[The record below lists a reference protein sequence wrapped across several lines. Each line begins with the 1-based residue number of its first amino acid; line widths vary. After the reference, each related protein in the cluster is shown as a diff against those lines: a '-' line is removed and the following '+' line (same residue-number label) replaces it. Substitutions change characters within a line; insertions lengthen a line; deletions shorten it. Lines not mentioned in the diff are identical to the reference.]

1 MDRARRRHGQLPG
14 QDRGRYRRERR
25 HRRRARAAARRAT
38 RQARARGA
46 QRRGARA
53 RGRGCRALGA
63 AAHAVPTDVADDG
76 ACARLMAA
84 TVDAHGGIDALV
96 ANAGMSMHARFS
108 EITDFST
115 FERLWRIN
123 CLGTVQCVRHAY
135 PHLKT
140 RRGQVVG
147 VCSLAGKTGVPE
159 RTTYCASKFAQAGF
173 LDALRI
179 EAEDDGIAVTV
190 VFPGVVATETR
201 RRGFNAH
208 GQPAGVSGLTE
219 DQAMPVDEC
228 AAADPRGDVRPPAR
242 TGHDGQGA
250 RRPVDQD
257 GGSAGGRPHGA
268 RRPGASRRGTSISA
282 RLAPCLSLLA
292 RSALPDNPARDTRP
306 MDCPP

>member
-1 MDRARRRHGQLPG
+1 
-14 QDRGRYRRERR
+14 
-25 HRRRARAAARRAT
+25 
-38 RQARARGA
+38 
-46 QRRGARA
+46 
-53 RGRGCRALGA
+53 
-63 AAHAVPTDVADDG
+63 
-76 ACARLMAA
+76 
-84 TVDAHGGIDALV
+84 
-96 ANAGMSMHARFS
+96 MSMHARFT

-140 RRGQVVG
+140 RRGQIVG

-173 LDALRI
+173 LEALRI

-208 GQPAGVSGLTE
+208 GQPAGVSGLAE
-219 DQAMPVDEC
+219 DKAPDSRGHDRP
-228 AAADPRGDVRPPAR
+228 AARAGD
-242 TGHDGQGA
+242 DGQGP

-257 GGSAGGRPHGA
+257 GCPARGRPHGA
-268 RRPGASRRGTSISA
+268 RRPRASHVMA
-282 RLAPCLSLLA
+282 R
-292 RSALPDNPARDTRP
+292 
-306 MDCPP
+306 

>member
-1 MDRARRRHGQLPG
+1 MDQRDGGTDSYRDKTVVVTGASDGIGAELARQLAAQRAKLVLA
-14 QDRGRYRRERR
+14 
-25 HRRRARAAARRAT
+25 ARNAAALEHVA
-38 RQARARGA
+38 AA
-46 QRRGARA
+46 
-53 RGRGCRALGA
+53 CRALGA
-63 AAHAVPTDVADDG
+63 AAHAVPTDVTDDE

-84 TVDAHGGIDALV
+84 TVAAHGGIDALV

-140 RRGQVVG
+140 RRGQIVG

-208 GQPAGVSGLTE
+208 GQPAGVSGLAE
-219 DQAMPVDEC
+219 DKAMPVDEC
-228 AAADPRGDVRPPAR
+228 ARQILAAMTGRRRELVMTGKARAGLWIKMVAPRVVDRMARAALVRRA
-242 TGHDGQGA
+242 
-250 RRPVDQD
+250 
-257 GGSAGGRPHGA
+257 
-268 RRPGASRRGTSISA
+268 
-282 RLAPCLSLLA
+282 
-292 RSALPDNPARDTRP
+292 
-306 MDCPP
+306 

>member
-1 MDRARRRHGQLPG
+1 MEQRDSGTSGYRDKTVVITGASDGIGAALALQLAAQRAKLVLAARNAERLEAVAAGC
-14 QDRGRYRRERR
+14 RER
-25 HRRRARAAARRAT
+25 
-38 RQARARGA
+38 
-46 QRRGARA
+46 
-53 RGRGCRALGA
+53 GA
-63 AAHAVPTDVADDG
+63 AAHAVVTDVTDDE

-84 TVDAHGGIDALV
+84 TVDAHGGIDVLV

-108 EITDFST
+108 AITDFST

-140 RRGQVVG
+140 RRGQIVG
-147 VCSLAGKTGVPE
+147 VSSLAGKTGVPE

-208 GQPAGVSGLTE
+208 GQPAGVSGLDE
-219 DQAMPVDEC
+219 GNAMPVDEC
-228 AAADPRGDVRPPAR
+228 ARQILEAMTERRRELVMTGKAR
-242 TGHDGQGA
+242 VGLWLKM
-250 RRPVDQD
+250 
-257 GGSAGGRPHGA
+257 
-268 RRPGASRRGTSISA
+268 
-282 RLAPCLSLLA
+282 LAPRVVDRMA
-292 RSALPDNPARDTRP
+292 RAALVRRV
-306 MDCPP
+306 